1 MARKRYDKQFKI
13 AAAKVILSGEMSV
26 KQLSEEL
33 EIKDRTLRRWANE
46 YEKQGDSAFPGNGS
60 PTQNKD
66 YEILKLRKQ
75 IEELEMENTL
85 LKNFRAFLNQDR
97 A

>member
-1 MARKRYDKQFKI
+1 MTRKRYDRQFKI
-13 AAAKVILSGEMSV
+13 SAAKIILAREMSV

-33 EIKDRTLRRWANE
+33 RIKDTTLRRWANE
-46 YEKQGDSAFPGNGS
+46 YERDGETAFPGNGT

-75 IEELEMENTL
+75 IDELEMENKL
-85 LKNFRAFLNQDR
+85 LKNFRAFLNQDQV
-97 A
+97 

>member
-1 MARKRYDKQFKI
+1 MTRKRYDKQFKI

-33 EIKDRTLRRWANE
+33 EIKDTTLRRWANE
-46 YEKQGDSAFPGNGS
+46 LEQLGESAFPGNGS
-60 PTQNKD
+60 PAQNKD

-75 IEELEMENTL
+75 IEELEMENKL

>member
-1 MARKRYDKQFKI
+1 MTRKRYDRQFKMS
-13 AAAKVILSGEMSV
+13 AAKIILAREMSV

-33 EIKDRTLRRWANE
+33 RIKDTTLRRWANE
-46 YEKQGDSAFPGNGS
+46 YDPFPGNGS

-75 IEELEMENTL
+75 IDELELENKL
-85 LKNFRAFLNQDR
+85 LKNFRAFLNQDHV
-97 A
+97 

>member
-1 MARKRYDKQFKI
+1 
-13 AAAKVILSGEMSV
+13 MSV

-33 EIKDRTLRRWANE
+33 EIKDTTLRRWANE
-46 YEKQGDSAFPGNGS
+46 CEKQGDSAFPGNGS

-85 LKNFRAFLNQDR
+85 LKNFRAFLSQDR
-97 A
+97 S

>member
-1 MARKRYDKQFKI
+1 MTRKRYDRQFKI
-13 AAAKVILSGEMSV
+13 SAAKIILTREMSV

-33 EIKDRTLRRWANE
+33 RIKNTTLRRWANE
-46 YEKQGDSAFPGNGS
+46 YERDREASFPGNGA

-75 IEELEMENTL
+75 IDELEMENKFP
-85 LKNFRAFLNQDR
+85 KNFRAFLNQDHV
-97 A
+97 

>member
-1 MARKRYDKQFKI
+1 MTRKRYDKQFKI
-13 AAAKVILSGEMSV
+13 AASKSILSGERSV
-26 KQLSEEL
+26 KLLSEEL
-33 EIKDRTLRRWANE
+33 EIKDTTLRRWAIE
-46 YEKQGDSAFPGNGS
+46 YEQLGESAFPGNGS

-66 YEILKLRKQ
+66 NEILKLRKQ
-75 IEELEMENTL
+75 IEEFEMENKL